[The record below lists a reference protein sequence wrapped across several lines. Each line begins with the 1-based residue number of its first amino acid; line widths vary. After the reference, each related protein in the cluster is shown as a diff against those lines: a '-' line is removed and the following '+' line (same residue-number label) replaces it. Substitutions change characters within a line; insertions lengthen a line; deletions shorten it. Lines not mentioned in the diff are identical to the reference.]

1 MADLPDISNLDSSA
15 LAQLAAQVNTQILQR
30 RQEATSG
37 LSTAEQRLL
46 DLIGPNNPTAPS
58 VNNLTEVQ
66 LFTDDQIRS
75 NAALG
80 LRLSFRATE
89 VLARIVLHLVR
100 YIGR

>member
-1 MADLPDISNLDSSA
+1 MADLPDISGLDSSS
-15 LAQLAAQVNTQILQR
+15 LAQLADQVNDQILRR

-58 VNNLTEVQ
+58 VDNLTEVQ
-66 LFTDDQIRS
+66 LFTDAQIEA

-80 LRLSFRATE
+80 LRLSFKATE

>member
-1 MADLPDISNLDSSA
+1 MADLPDISGLDSSS
-15 LAQLAAQVNTQILQR
+15 LAQLADQVNARILRR

-46 DLIGPNNPTAPS
+46 DLIGPDNPTAPS
-58 VNNLTEVQ
+58 VDNLTEVQ
-66 LFTDDQIRS
+66 LFTDEQIRS
-75 NAALG
+75 NTVLG
-80 LRLSFRATE
+80 HRLSFRAIE